1 MSLPIFDL
9 ALRIV
14 LVVATG
20 ILFTLV
26 FAAYMR
32 LRNRKLLF
40 LSIGFGIFFAHAL
53 VYIPE
58 LFGPTY
64 IIDENTHLVIHLVA
78 LIFILLGTLKD

>member
-1 MSLPIFDL
+1 MSVPIFDI

-53 VYIPE
+53 IYLPE
-58 LFGPTY
+58 LFGPSYVIT
-64 IIDENTHLVIHLVA
+64 ENTHLVIHLVA
-78 LIFILLGTLKD
+78 LSFILLSTLKD